1 MKYIQLTNRL
11 RTLADLIDIGASV
24 ADIGAD
30 HGYLPIYL
38 AQNSIAIRIIASDIS
53 AASLSAARRFAGEY
67 NVTES
72 ITFMVTPG
80 LNGIT
85 EADADT
91 IVIAGMGGETIL
103 QILEN
108 APWTKNKTVKLI
120 LQPQSKIDLL
130 CRFLY
135 DNGYEIK
142 ETKSVVDKGK
152 SYTVIVVE
160 TTPGSAEPPPSCAK
174 GAWRTA

>member
-1 MKYIQLTNRL
+1 MNIIKLSKRL
-11 RTLADLIDIGASV
+11 RALVDLIDVGAAV

-30 HGYLPIYL
+30 HGYLSVYL
-38 AQNSIAIRIIASDIS
+38 AQNRIAARIIASDIS
-53 AASLSAARRFAGEY
+53 PASLNTARRFAGEY

-80 LNGIT
+80 LDGIT
-85 EADADT
+85 AADVDT

-103 QILEN
+103 QILQN
-108 APWTKNKTVKLI
+108 APWTKNEAVKLI

-152 SYTVIVVE
+152 SYTII
-160 TTPGSAEPPPSCAK
+160 
-174 GAWRTA
+174 RI